1 MTALVPVDRV
11 ARAARAGSAAR
22 AGRVGRVARAAAVL
36 TAVALVAGCGTG
48 GTVATGDDTVG
59 GAERVPAAGSGA
71 PGADVAS
78 GAVGAPHP
86 GGPPAGVV
94 VDYQLGGGYPVRD
107 GVGGVVR
114 DVTDEPEPGV
124 WSACYVNGFQTQ
136 PGDRDAWLADH
147 PDLVLRDDAG
157 EPVVDE
163 GWPDELLL
171 DTTTEANRAA
181 LAEVVG
187 AQVRACAERGFA
199 AVELDNLDSW
209 TRSGGRLDEDGAV
222 DLATR
227 LVAVAHDAGLAAGQK
242 NTPQLGTR
250 GRDEAGFDF
259 AVAEECAQY
268 DECAAYT
275 DVYGDA
281 VLDVEYT
288 DDGFAAACADP
299 DRPSSTIRRD
309 RDLSTPDEPA
319 YAFAVC

>member
-1 MTALVPVDRV
+1 M
-11 ARAARAGSAAR
+11 
-22 AGRVGRVARAAAVL
+22 
-36 TAVALVAGCGTG
+36 TAVALAAGCGTV
-48 GTVATGDDTVG
+48 GTVGTGDDTG
-59 GAERVPAAGSGA
+59 GDAEQAPAAGSSA
-71 PGADVAS
+71 TSADVS
-78 GAVGAPHP
+78 GPVGAPHP

-94 VDYQLGGGYPVRD
+94 VDYQLGGGYPVPD

-114 DVTDEPEPGV
+114 DVTDEPEPDV

-171 DTTTEANRAA
+171 DTTTEANRVA

-209 TRSGGRLDEDGAV
+209 TRSDGLLDEDGAV

-288 DDGFAAACADP
+288 DEGFAAACADSG
-299 DRPSSTIRRD
+299 RPPSTIRRD
-309 RDLSTPDEPA
+309 RDLSTPADAA
-319 YAFAVC
+319 YVFETC

>member
-1 MTALVPVDRV
+1 MTARVPV
-11 ARAARAGSAAR
+11 AR
-22 AGRVGRVARAAAVL
+22 AGRAAGVARASRVAVVL
-36 TAVALVAGCGTG
+36 AAVALAAGC
-48 GTVATGDDTVG
+48 ATGDNTG
-59 GAERVPAAGSGA
+59 GDAERAPAAGSSA
-71 PGADVAS
+71 TGADVTG

-86 GGPPAGVV
+86 GGPQAGVV
-94 VDYQLGGGYPVRD
+94 VDYQLAGGYPAPD

-114 DVTDEPEPGV
+114 DVTDEPEPGL

-136 PGDRDAWLADH
+136 PGESGAWLADH
-147 PDLVLRDDAG
+147 PDLVLRDDLG

-209 TRSGGRLDEDGAV
+209 TRSGGLLDEAGAV

-309 RDLSTPDEPA
+309 RDLSTADDPA
-319 YAFAVC
+319 HVFATC

>member
-1 MTALVPVDRV
+1 MTARVPV
-11 ARAARAGSAAR
+11 AR
-22 AGRVGRVARAAAVL
+22 AGRVAGVARASRVAVVL
-36 TAVALVAGCGTG
+36 AAVALAAGC
-48 GTVATGDDTVG
+48 ATGDDVSG
-59 GAERVPAAGSGA
+59 DAERAPAAGSGA
-71 PGADVAS
+71 PGADVAG

-94 VDYQLGGGYPVRD
+94 VDYQLGGGYPVPD
-107 GVGGVVR
+107 GAEGVVR
-114 DVTDEPEPGV
+114 DVTDEPEPGL

-147 PDLVLRDDAG
+147 PDLVLRDVAG

-209 TRSGGRLDEDGAV
+209 TRSGGLLDEDGAV

-309 RDLSTPDEPA
+309 RDLTTPDDPA
-319 YAFAVC
+319 YAFAAC

>member
-1 MTALVPVDRV
+1 MLAL
-11 ARAARAGSAAR
+11 
-22 AGRVGRVARAAAVL
+22 
-36 TAVALVAGCGTG
+36 ALVAGC
-48 GTVATGDDTVG
+48 AADG
-59 GAERVPAAGSGA
+59 GADDGGR
-71 PGADVAS
+71 GADVAAGGS
-78 GAVGAPHP
+78 RSADADADAGAGEPTRAASDEPHP

-94 VDYQLGGGYPVRD
+94 VDYQLAGGYPAPD
-107 GVGGVVR
+107 AVGGVIR
-114 DVTDEPEPGV
+114 DVTDEPEPGL

-136 PGDRDAWLADH
+136 PGDRGTWLTDH
-147 PDLVLRDDAG
+147 PDLVLRDDTG

-171 DTTTEANRAA
+171 DTSTAADRAA
-181 LAEVVG
+181 LAEVIG

-222 DLATR
+222 DLAAR

-275 DVYGDA
+275 EVYGDA
-281 VLDVEYT
+281 VLDIEYT

-299 DRPSSTIRRD
+299 DRPPSTIRRD
-309 RDLSTPDEPA
+309 RDLSTPDDPA
-319 YAFAVC
+319 YAFATC

>member
-1 MTALVPVDRV
+1 VSVLARLVRAAPAAALALALVGGC
-11 ARAARAGSAAR
+11 AAG
-22 AGRVGRVARAAAVL
+22 
-36 TAVALVAGCGTG
+36 
-48 GTVATGDDTVG
+48 G
-59 GAERVPAAGSGA
+59 GADDGA
-71 PGADVAS
+71 RGADVAADGPGS
-78 GAVGAPHP
+78 ADADAGEPTRAASDEPHP

-94 VDYQLGGGYPVRD
+94 VDYQLGGGYPVPD

-114 DVTDEPEPGV
+114 DVTDEPEPGL

-171 DTTTEANRAA
+171 DTTTAANRAA
-181 LAEVVG
+181 LADLLG
-187 AQVRACAERGFA
+187 AQVRACAERGFV

-222 DLATR
+222 DLAAR

-242 NTPQLGTR
+242 NTSQLGAR

-268 DECAAYT
+268 DECAAYS
-275 DVYGDA
+275 DVYGAA
-281 VLDVEYT
+281 VLDIEYT

-299 DRPSSTIRRD
+299 DRAPSTIRRD
-309 RDLSTPDEPA
+309 RDLSTSDDPA
-319 YAFAVC
+319 HVFDAC

>member
-1 MTALVPVDRV
+1 MTARVPV
-11 ARAARAGSAAR
+11 AR
-22 AGRVGRVARAAAVL
+22 AGRVAGVARASRVAVVL
-36 TAVALVAGCGTG
+36 AAVALAAGC
-48 GTVATGDDTVG
+48 ATSDDVSGD
-59 GAERVPAAGSGA
+59 AERAPAAGSGA
-71 PGADVAS
+71 PGADVAG

-94 VDYQLGGGYPVRD
+94 VDYQLGGGYPVPD
-107 GVGGVVR
+107 GAEGVVR
-114 DVTDEPEPGV
+114 DVTDEPEPGL

-147 PDLVLRDDAG
+147 PDLVLRDVAG

-209 TRSGGRLDEDGAV
+209 TRSGGLLDEDGAV

-309 RDLSTPDEPA
+309 RDLTTPDDPA
-319 YAFAVC
+319 YAFAAC

>member
-1 MTALVPVDRV
+1 MSVLARLV
-11 ARAARAGSAAR
+11 RAAPAGALA
-22 AGRVGRVARAAAVL
+22 L
-36 TAVALVAGCGTG
+36 ALVAGC
-48 GTVATGDDTVG
+48 
-59 GAERVPAAGSGA
+59 AAGDGA
-71 PGADVAS
+71 DDGARGADVAAGGS
-78 GAVGAPHP
+78 GSAGADAGDPSRAADPPHP

-94 VDYQLGGGYPVRD
+94 VDYQLAGGYPAPD

-114 DVTDEPEPGV
+114 DVTDEPEPGL

-136 PGDRDAWLADH
+136 PGDRDVWLTDH

-171 DTTTEANRAA
+171 DTSTAADRAA
-181 LAEVVG
+181 LAELVG

-222 DLATR
+222 DLAAR
-227 LVAVAHDAGLAAGQK
+227 LVSVAHDAGLAAGQK

-281 VLDVEYT
+281 VLDIEYT

-299 DRPSSTIRRD
+299 DQPPSTIRRD
-309 RDLSTPDEPA
+309 RDLGTPDDPA
-319 YAFAVC
+319 YVFGAC

>member
-1 MTALVPVDRV
+1 VTARVPV
-11 ARAARAGSAAR
+11 AR
-22 AGRVGRVARAAAVL
+22 AGRVAGVARASRVAVVL
-36 TAVALVAGCGTG
+36 AAVALAAGC
-48 GTVATGDDTVG
+48 ATGDDVSG
-59 GAERVPAAGSGA
+59 DAERAPAAGSGA
-71 PGADVAS
+71 PGADVAG

-94 VDYQLGGGYPVRD
+94 VDYQLGGGYPVPD
-107 GVGGVVR
+107 GAEGVVR
-114 DVTDEPEPGV
+114 DVTDEPEPGL

-147 PDLVLRDDAG
+147 PDLVLRDVAG

-209 TRSGGRLDEDGAV
+209 TRSGGLLDEDGAV

-309 RDLSTPDEPA
+309 RDLTTPDDPA
-319 YAFAVC
+319 YAFAAC